1 MFRII
6 QIIMKKSNFV
16 SAFVNSYRRLLT
28 LFFGTLIISGF
39 VATIIFII
47 SAHLASSLLSKSAAA
62 SSFYA
67 ASKFINRTP
76 TNKFMKK
83 NAPMKTKMTKK

>member
-1 MFRII
+1 MLRMMH
-6 QIIMKKSNFV
+6 IMIKKSNFV
-16 SAFVNSYRRLLT
+16 SALVYSYNHRLT

-39 VATIIFII
+39 VPTIIFII
-47 SAHLASSLLSKSAAA
+47 STHLASSLSNSNAAA
-62 SSFYA
+62 SSLYA

-83 NAPMKTKMTKK
+83 NAPMKTKVIKK